1 MGKELS
7 IKTRGDRRLGR
18 VKQMLIDIE
27 SVKCSACDGDGDIEK
42 VVWHPH
48 NFDRDIGCESSTK
61 ETCEECGGDGRIEL
75 CPTSIDF

>member
-7 IKTRGDRRLGR
+7 IKARGDRRLGR
-18 VKQMLIDIE
+18 VKQMLIDME
-27 SVKCSACDGDGDIEK
+27 SVECSACNGDGDIEK

-48 NFDRDIGCESSTK
+48 NFDRDIGCESSTI